1 MTLTGI
7 PGGRQFV
14 FGYGS
19 LIGRFARPPTRRPR
33 AAGFVADLVGF
44 RRTWGVAMDNRR
56 DLAGYKYYTSADGDR
71 PEVFV
76 AFLDIRP
83 SLDGREVVNG
93 LCLPVDGAELES
105 LDRRE
110 RNYERIEVSDRV
122 SAGGARVWT
131 YVGSSAGQQRLRQGR
146 AAGTAVIDANY
157 LSHVRAAFAAIGEAD
172 YRTCAASLEPGD
184 IPVVALRRHDL
195 P

>member
-1 MTLTGI
+1 LHS
-7 PGGRQFV
+7 PREPQFV

-19 LIGRFARPPTRRPR
+19 LVGHRARPLTRRPD
-33 AAGFVADLVGF
+33 AAGFVADLAGF

-56 DLAGYKYYTSADGDR
+56 DLPGYKYYTDAGGDR

-76 AFLDIRP
+76 AFLDMRP
-83 SLDGREVVNG
+83 SPDGGDVVNG
-93 LCLPVDGAELES
+93 LCLPVDDAGLQV

-110 RNYERIEVSDRV
+110 RNYERIDVSGCMSVD
-122 SAGGARVWT
+122 GARVWA
-131 YVGSSAGQQRLRQGR
+131 YVGSAAGREQLRRGR
-146 AAGTAVIDANY
+146 AAGTTVIDANY
-157 LSHVRAAFAAIGEAD
+157 LTGVRSAFASIGEAE
-172 YRTCAASLEPGD
+172 YRTCAASLDPGD